1 MVYFHL
7 RVGEGQDEVEA
18 ITTLESTQVPLVV
31 TLADVSFD
39 PPHLG
44 YFPILKDY
52 LARHFSL
59 VESFPP
65 FQVLERKAP

>member
-1 MVYFHL
+1 MDYFH
-7 RVGEGQDEVEA
+7 RGFGEGQDEVEA

-31 TLADVSFD
+31 TLIDVSFD

-52 LARHFSL
+52 LARHFVL

-65 FQVLERKAP
+65 FQILERRAP